1 MPSRTLRTRFW
12 AESALAALAAA
23 LAVVT
28 IAVPTWIEAVF
39 GVEPD
44 GGSGELEWLVVVVLA
59 LVAVGSAALAGR
71 EWRRAALAG

>member
-12 AESALAALAAA
+12 VESVVAALAAL
-23 LAVVT
+23 LAIVT
-28 IAVPTWIEAVF
+28 LAVPTWIEEVF

-44 GGSGELEWLVVVVLA
+44 GGSGELEWLVVGALA

-71 EWRRAALAG
+71 TWRRAALAA